1 MITYYASPERAGKDK
16 ITRDIDFACNNA
28 VICGVLRSSYGI
40 LAILNEHR
48 QILAVNETFLKEL
61 GIEDGSKVLGLRPG
75 EAVDC
80 THAHELEGGCGT
92 SKWCST
98 CGAAISIVTALAN
111 EEPVE
116 RKCVLTV
123 KKEQGEVTMCLAV
136 RSNLLEI
143 DGKRFVVIYLQDISE
158 NERHAALERIF
169 LHDINNILTGI
180 HCLSDL
186 MQGDKK
192 IDYISSARKIFELS
206 SRLKAELA
214 LQSAL
219 VHESSGTLYK
229 PEREEVS
236 IEKILSKLENF
247 FTDHP
252 AVKNKKLTLPKKFPD
267 KRIKTD
273 PPMLLRVLTNML
285 MNAFEATETG
295 GEVKLDIVCD
305 NDTITF
311 SVWNKEYIPE
321 DIQRRIFQQYFSTK
335 NGKGRGLGTYSI
347 KLIGELFL
355 RGKVSFSSQESKGTV
370 FRFELPQK

>member
-1 MITYYASPERAGKDK
+1 MITYFASPERAGKEK
-16 ITRDIDFACNNA
+16 IAKEIDFASNNA
-28 VICGVLRSSYGI
+28 VICGVLRTSYGI

-61 GIEDGSKVLGLRPG
+61 GIEDGGKVLGLRPG

-111 EEPVE
+111 EESVE

-123 KKEQGEVTMCLAV
+123 KKDQGELTLCLAV
-136 RSNLLEI
+136 RAGLLEI
-143 DGKRFVVIYLQDISE
+143 DGKRFVIIYMQDISE
-158 NERHAALERIF
+158 AERRAALERIF
-169 LHDINNILTGI
+169 LHDMNNILTGI

-186 MQGDKK
+186 MQGGEK
-192 IDYISSARKIFELS
+192 IDYVSSARKIFELS

-219 VHESSGTLYK
+219 VHESGGTMYK
-229 PEREEVS
+229 PETQEVS
-236 IEKILSKLENF
+236 VENVLSKLKDF

-252 AVKNKKLTLPKKFPD
+252 AVKDKKLILPKKIPE
-267 KRIKTD
+267 KKIKTD
-273 PPMLLRVLTNML
+273 PPMLLRVLTNMV

-295 GEVKLDIVCD
+295 GEVKFDIACD
-305 NDTITF
+305 NDTVSF
-311 SVWNKEYIPE
+311 SVWNKECIPE
-321 DIQRRIFQQYFSTK
+321 DVQKRIFQQYFSTK
-335 NGKGRGLGTYSI
+335 NGNGRGFGTYSI
-347 KLIGELFL
+347 KLIGEQFL
-355 RGKVSFSSQESKGTV
+355 RGRVSFSSRESKGTV
-370 FRFELPQK
+370 FRFELPQ